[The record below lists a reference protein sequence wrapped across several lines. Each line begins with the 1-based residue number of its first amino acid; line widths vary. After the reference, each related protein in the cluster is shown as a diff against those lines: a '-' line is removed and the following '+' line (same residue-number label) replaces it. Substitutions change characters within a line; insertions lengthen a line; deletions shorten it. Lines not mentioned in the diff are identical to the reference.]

1 MAKRSSKMKLP
12 INEVLGV
19 VAGAIAAGYVKKLVN
34 DNLTMIPET
43 IRPIIPIG
51 VGVFLAGNKNV
62 IVRGAGFGMVA
73 KGGSD
78 LAAAFLPGVGNIDD
92 IFLSSPADQTIL
104 SLPSDQSILSGIEDD
119 YMSEVDEISGENE
132 MSGEDSEMM
141 GYEDAEF

>member
-1 MAKRSSKMKLP
+1 MAKRSTKSKLP

-19 VAGAIAAGYVKKLVN
+19 VAGAVAAGYVSKLVN
-34 DNLTMIPET
+34 DNLKMIPET

-51 VGVFLAGNKNV
+51 VGVLLAGNKNM
-62 IVRGAGFGMVA
+62 IIRGAGFGMVA

-78 LAAAFLPGVGNIDD
+78 LAAAFIPGVGNVDD

-104 SLPSDQSILSGIEDD
+104 SLPSDQSILSGIDDD
-119 YMSEVDEISGENE
+119 YMSQMEEISGDND

-141 GYEDAEF
+141 GFEDAEF